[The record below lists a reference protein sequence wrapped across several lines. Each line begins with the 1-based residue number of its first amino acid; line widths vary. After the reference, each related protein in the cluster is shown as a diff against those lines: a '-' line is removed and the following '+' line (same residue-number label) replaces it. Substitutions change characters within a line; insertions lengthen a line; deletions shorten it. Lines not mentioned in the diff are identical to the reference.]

1 MLIRV
6 VVRIASNAVV
16 CGSAVELWVEQCL
29 PTAIVE
35 AAGKNRI
42 HSPVF
47 AAIRN
52 PPFVGFEACRFKR
65 KFPAIQLLCLAGNHI
80 YDSKKGTRSVQRGTG
95 ATNDFH
101 SINQIHIQRELCPQH
116 GLFVN
121 VVVDP
126 MAVDQQ
132 EHPAVIR
139 FRAVNASHPGIGKVA
154 VVGDIETAHATQNV
168 SKGAVTVFLDLV
180 SGDYC
185 DRGGS
190 VGDLLYMSRCGVNR
204 DICQLFQAGFAEVLR
219 LLLRKEICRRKRH
232 CRENR
237 QQRDNLCRSRQRL
250 RCYGRRDKPHHDG
263 HKLLWGCPKFQIM
276 SCMDTP
282 THVLSARF
290 RFCFR
295 GIRN

>member
-80 YDSKKGTRSVQRGTG
+80 YDRKEGAGPVQRRTGT
-95 ATNDFH
+95 ADHFH
-101 SINQIHIQRELCPQH
+101 SFNQVHVQRELCSQH

-121 VVVDP
+121 IVVDSV
-126 MAVDQQ
+126 AVDQQ

-139 FRAVNASHPGIGKVA
+139 FRAVNASHPGIDKVA
-154 VVGDIETAHATQNV
+154 VVGDIETAHATRNV

-190 VGDLLYMSRCGVNR
+190 VGDLLYMSRCARGSGFAAMDAGISR
-204 DICQLFQAGFAEVLR
+204 ITMDISFSGGARSFKLCRAWTRPHMFFRPDSGSALEESEIRVSVQAGKSD
-219 LLLRKEICRRKRH
+219 LLRKWKAGF
-232 CRENR
+232 
-237 QQRDNLCRSRQRL
+237 S
-250 RCYGRRDKPHHDG
+250 
-263 HKLLWGCPKFQIM
+263 
-276 SCMDTP
+276 T
-282 THVLSARF
+282 
-290 RFCFR
+290 
-295 GIRN
+295 

>member
-42 HSPVF
+42 HSPVS

-101 SINQIHIQRELCPQH
+101 RSIRSTSSGNSVPS
-116 GLFVN
+116 
-121 VVVDP
+121 
-126 MAVDQQ
+126 MAC
-132 EHPAVIR
+132 
-139 FRAVNASHPGIGKVA
+139 S
-154 VVGDIETAHATQNV
+154 
-168 SKGAVTVFLDLV
+168 
-180 SGDYC
+180 
-185 DRGGS
+185 
-190 VGDLLYMSRCGVNR
+190 
-204 DICQLFQAGFAEVLR
+204 
-219 LLLRKEICRRKRH
+219 
-232 CRENR
+232 
-237 QQRDNLCRSRQRL
+237 
-250 RCYGRRDKPHHDG
+250 
-263 HKLLWGCPKFQIM
+263 
-276 SCMDTP
+276 
-282 THVLSARF
+282 
-290 RFCFR
+290 
-295 GIRN
+295 

>member
-80 YDSKKGTRSVQRGTG
+80 YDRKEGAGPVQRRTG

-190 VGDLLYMSRCGVNR
+190 GFAAMDAGISRITM
-204 DICQLFQAGFAEVLR
+204 DISFSGGARSFKLCRAWTRPHMFFRPDSGSALEESEIRVSVQAGKSD
-219 LLLRKEICRRKRH
+219 LLRKWKAGF
-232 CRENR
+232 
-237 QQRDNLCRSRQRL
+237 S
-250 RCYGRRDKPHHDG
+250 
-263 HKLLWGCPKFQIM
+263 
-276 SCMDTP
+276 T
-282 THVLSARF
+282 
-290 RFCFR
+290 
-295 GIRN
+295 